1 MQVQLIHEGVSL
13 SEDQKNYIF
22 DRLKE
27 LEKFSQDLFD
37 ADSRVRVDVAS
48 DLVQFTLFV
57 PYSVIR
63 AEVEGEIFEQTFD
76 AAFDQL
82 QKKVGRYRE
91 KSSHRSSSG
100 EWIPES
106 TLQYLDNAQL
116 ERLPGRLRI
125 TKRKRFKDFRPMH
138 EEEAVIQME
147 LLGHDFFVFENKDT
161 TFFSL
166 LYKRSDGTVGMIEI
180 EKIHIRQW

>member
-1 MQVQLIHEGVSL
+1 MQIQLIHEGVDI

-27 LEKFSQDLFD
+27 LEKNSQDLLD
-37 ADSRVRVDVAS
+37 ADSRMRIDIES
-48 DLVQFTLFV
+48 HSVQFTLFV

-63 AEVEGEIFEQTFD
+63 VEVDGEIFGQTFD

-82 QKKVGRYRE
+82 QKKVSRYRE
-91 KSSHRSSSG
+91 KASRRSSSG

-138 EEEAVIQME
+138 EEEAIVQME

-161 TFFSL
+161 GFFSL
-166 LYKRSDGTVGMIEI
+166 LYKRSDGTVGMIEV